1 MHGKKTAGWRRYISM
16 VTITYN
22 NEFFNLAPWVLSVDC
37 QRGVS
42 LIRAAPVLRRDVMR
56 VKFRQKGELM
66 NRLIYRLQYYIYR
79 GSLSSSFS
87 PSLIPFRIF
96 LGSAVFFSHLPHYS
110 PRLCVRVRVSTYGA
124 SHCVNGTCVLLTP
137 QAPSLC
143 VCVYICVSRGH
154 VCRHYVCA
162 HTITVRVCVCA

>member
-1 MHGKKTAGWRRYISM
+1 M
-16 VTITYN
+16 
-22 NEFFNLAPWVLSVDC
+22 DC

-143 VCVYICVSRGH
+143 VCVCVYMRVERPCMSPL
-154 VCRHYVCA
+154 C
-162 HTITVRVCVCA
+162 VRTHHHSTCVCVCMTS